1 MFGFFRRKPR
11 QVANITNGPRT
22 FSVEVVG
29 ESNYQIA
36 LERICGGR
44 TEEGHKLEVDALLKL
59 EDDNPYDDRA
69 VAVVIDND
77 LVGYLSRDTAR
88 SFRKSLAAVAPG
100 ASLATCSAII
110 VGGWERED
118 GDRGHFGVKLDLPT
132 L

>member
-1 MFGFFRRKPR
+1 MFGFFKRKPR
-11 QVANITNGPRT
+11 QVVDITNGPRT

-29 ESNYQIA
+29 ESNYQDA

-44 TEEGHKLEVDALLKL
+44 TEDGHKLEVEARLKL
-59 EDDNPYDDRA
+59 EDDNPYDGKA
-69 VAVVIDND
+69 VAVTIDHE
-77 LVGYLSRDTAR
+77 LVGYLSRNTAR
-88 SFRKSLAAVAPG
+88 SFRKALAAVAPK

-118 GDRGHFGVKLDLPT
+118 DDRGHFGVRLDLPT